1 MPVAAI
7 ENPSGL
13 ARLGLRVGGR
23 VQGVG
28 FRPFAYRLAREC
40 GVSGWVRN
48 RPQGVEL
55 EVQGTAAALGRFA
68 DGLAVAPWPIRVD
81 SLEHRSLDCRKDER
95 DFTILPSVEQG
106 ERGVVAPDTGLCP
119 ECLAELFDPADRRF
133 RYPFINCTHC
143 GPRYTITGKLPY
155 DRRNT
160 SMAGFQLCPDCQAEY
175 DDPLNR
181 RFHAQPNACP
191 VCGPRLTLFA
201 GGRRV
206 PSADVVA
213 AAWGLLKDGRI
224 LAVRGVGGFH
234 LLCDAA
240 NADAVARLRTRKQ
253 REAKPFAVMVP
264 GVAAARTLAEAN
276 PSEAGLLAGPERP
289 IVLLRKLS
297 GCDRQLVGVAPGVR
311 EIGIMLPYAPLHYL
325 LFHEA
330 AGRPAG
336 VQWLDNPSAPV
347 LVATSANRGG
357 QPLIA
362 GNDEAVQQL
371 GDIADAFVLH
381 DRDILVRCDDSV
393 VRWQSGAPAFVRRA
407 RGYVPESVRLPS
419 GGPSVLA
426 VGAGL
431 KNTVCLTGDDRAV
444 LSQHNGDLDNRA
456 ACVAFEDAVDH
467 LQDLLGHKPAAVVRD
482 LHPDFHASRYAEI
495 FAAERG
501 IPCLSVQHHQAHV
514 AAVAAEHGLSGPI
527 LGLALDGVGLGTDGT
542 AWGGELLLLDG
553 IDFQRLGHFRPL
565 ALPGGDRAA
574 REPWR
579 MGASVLHALGRNDEI
594 VSRFAEHP
602 AQAVA
607 EMLRSDVKTPPTSS
621 AGRLFDAAAALLGVR
636 HCASYE
642 GQAAMELEALAAHW
656 GPEPARS
663 GLYRIT
669 DGNGLDLLALMDVLA
684 RENEPARGAALFHAV
699 LVDALAQWALRAA
712 KTAATRRVVLAGGCF
727 LNRVLASGLR
737 GRLRDKGLHVFQ
749 ARQAPPNDGGISLGQ
764 AWIGVQTM
772 KGA

>member
-1 MPVAAI
+1 MPVAALKDV
-7 ENPSGL
+7 SGL
-13 ARLGLRVGGR
+13 ARLGLRLRGR

-48 RPQGVEL
+48 RPHGVEL
-55 EVQGTAAALGRFA
+55 EVQGTAMALARFA
-68 DGLAVAPWPIRVD
+68 DGLAAAPRPIRVD
-81 SLEHRSLDCRKDER
+81 SLEHRPLSCRENER

-160 SMAGFQLCPDCQAEY
+160 SMAGFHLCPDCQAEY
-175 DDPLNR
+175 GDPMDR
-181 RFHAQPNACP
+181 RFHAQPNACST
-191 VCGPRLTLFA
+191 CGPRLTLFA

-213 AAWGLLKDGRI
+213 AAWGLLKEGRI
-224 LAVRGVGGFH
+224 LAARGVGGFH

-240 NADAVARLRTRKQ
+240 NADAVARLRARKG

-264 GVAAARTLAEAN
+264 GVAAARTLAEA
-276 PSEAGLLAGPERP
+276 SHREADLLAGPERP

-297 GCDRQLVGVAPGVR
+297 DCDRRLVGVAPGVR

-325 LFHEA
+325 LFHEG

-336 VQWLDNPSAPV
+336 VDWLEDPSGPV
-347 LVATSANRGG
+347 LVVTSANHHGE
-357 QPLIA
+357 PLVT
-362 GNDEAVQQL
+362 GNEEAVDQL

-381 DRDILVRCDDSV
+381 NRDILVRCDDSV
-393 VRWQSGAPAFVRRA
+393 LRWQSGAPAFVRRA
-407 RGYVPESVRLPS
+407 RGYVPEPVRLPAS
-419 GGPSVLA
+419 GPSVLA

-444 LSQHNGDLDNRA
+444 LSEHNGDLDNRA
-456 ACVAFEDAVDH
+456 ACVAFEDAVDR
-467 LQDLLGHKPAAVVRD
+467 LQDLLGCKPEAVVRD
-482 LHPDFHASRYAEI
+482 MHPDFHASRYAEI
-495 FAAERG
+495 YAAERG
-501 IPCLSVQHHQAHV
+501 IPCLTVQHHQAHV
-514 AAVAAEHGLSGPI
+514 AAVAAEHGLTGPI
-527 LGLALDGVGLGTDGT
+527 LGLAMDGVGLGADGT
-542 AWGGELLLLDG
+542 AWGGELLLSDG

-565 ALPGGDRAA
+565 ALAGGDRAA

-594 VSRFAEHP
+594 VSRFPDRP
-602 AQAVA
+602 AAAVA
-607 EMLRSDVKTPPTSS
+607 EMLRSGANSPPTSS

-636 HCASYE
+636 ECASYE

-663 GLYRIT
+663 GLYRIA
-669 DGNGLDLLALMDVLA
+669 DGNGLDLLALMDVLE

-699 LVDALAQWALRAA
+699 LVDALAQWVLRAA
-712 KTAATRRVVLAGGCF
+712 KTAATRRVALAGGCF
-727 LNRVLASGLR
+727 LNRVLAGGLR
-737 GRLRDKGLHVFQ
+737 GRLRDKGLHVYQ
-749 ARQAPPNDGGISLGQ
+749 ARQVPPNDGGISLGQ
-764 AWIGVQTM
+764 AWIGIQTM
-772 KGA
+772 KGG